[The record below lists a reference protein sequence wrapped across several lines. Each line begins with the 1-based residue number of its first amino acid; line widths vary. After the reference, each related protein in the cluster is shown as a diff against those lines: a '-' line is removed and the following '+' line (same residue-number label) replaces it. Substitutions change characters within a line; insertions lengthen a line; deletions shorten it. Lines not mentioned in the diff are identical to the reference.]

1 MSKTSIACIALWK
14 DKVLV
19 AHRNPVGQMGNRWE
33 FPGGKVEEGESD
45 YVAVVREFMEEFGV
59 KVRVGE
65 KITQAEFE
73 HNEKKVQLH
82 AYRIYVPHKG
92 LFFKYRLTEHTEYKW
107 VTFDEIKNLDFV
119 DSDMLLYPEVRK
131 YAESI

>member
-1 MSKTSIACIALWK
+1 MADIAFAVCTSHIQLYRGSS
-14 DKVLV
+14 
-19 AHRNPVGQMGNRWE
+19 AHIKHGWLNAIVFQAGAG
-33 FPGGKVEEGESD
+33 VIEGLI
-45 YVAVVREFMEEFGV
+45 MEEFGV

-92 LFFKYRLTEHTEYKW
+92 LFFKYKLTEHTEYKW